1 MNNEKQIEV
10 AMIGKSI
17 KALRKANNLTQEE
30 LASMCGYSPRNL
42 RRIENY
48 GTTSIEVI
56 NTFAMIF
63 KVRAIDILNGCFI
76 LQLKSLQQF
85 DCIASMLPYFIISLR
100 SKQSRISS
108 YTSYLNLFFIHMH
121 FRLNYKGRPY
131 NF

>member
-30 LASMCGYSPRNL
+30 LASMCGYSVRNL

-56 NTFAMIF
+56 NTFALIF
-63 KVRAIDILNGCFI
+63 KVKAIDILNGCFI
-76 LQLKSLQQF
+76 LLIKKLATDLSYCKF
-85 DCIASMLPYFIISLR
+85 YPLP
-100 SKQSRISS
+100 
-108 YTSYLNLFFIHMH
+108 
-121 FRLNYKGRPY
+121 
-131 NF
+131 

>member
-1 MNNEKQIEV
+1 MYNGKQIEV

-76 LQLKSLQQF
+76 FVIKKLATVRFYCKHAPLLYN
-85 DCIASMLPYFIISLR
+85 L
-100 SKQSRISS
+100 SKKQTIP
-108 YTSYLNLFFIHMH
+108 NFFIH
-121 FRLNYKGRPY
+121 FLP
-131 NF
+131 